1 MSRKV
6 FAVKEETLVRS
17 LPRPRSSGNSAILG
31 KFSVTGFS
39 YTKPY
44 IDINLFCLCNS
55 KLVNRKENEKLI
67 GIADYVIV

>member
-31 KFSVTGFS
+31 KFSAVVSVTGFS
-39 YTKPY
+39 YTKP
-44 IDINLFCLCNS
+44 
-55 KLVNRKENEKLI
+55 
-67 GIADYVIV
+67 